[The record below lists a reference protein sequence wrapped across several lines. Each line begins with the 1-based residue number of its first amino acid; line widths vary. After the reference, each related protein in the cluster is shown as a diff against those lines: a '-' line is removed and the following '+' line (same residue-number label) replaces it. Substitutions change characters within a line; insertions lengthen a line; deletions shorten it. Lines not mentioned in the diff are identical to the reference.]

1 MAQGFNFGP
10 NEGNVLSVKDVV
22 DSVIQKYGKGEI
34 EIKKDDKFHEA
45 NLLMLNID
53 KAKKLLGWKPVYDAQ
68 TAIEKTVEWYV
79 HFYKKDLDIFDM
91 RENFDSKCSEFNE
104 LMSNSSIQHKPLPGI
119 GTFTFLPPTKKGR
132 PSGRKGGLA
141 IETFQM
147 ISTPSSQGGHNRCN
161 ATWHSPRQP

>member
-1 MAQGFNFGP
+1 MEVLFACKKGFRIRVN
-10 NEGNVLSVKDVV
+10 NIRYVAVLSPILISDITVNNSD
-22 DSVIQKYGKGEI
+22 II
-34 EIKKDDKFHEA
+34 EVNAE
-45 NLLMLNID
+45 
-53 KAKKLLGWKPVYDAQ
+53 
-68 TAIEKTVEWYV
+68 E
-79 HFYKKDLDIFDM
+79 KDLDIFDV
-91 RENFDSKCSEFNE
+91 RENFDSKCREFNE
-104 LMSNSSIQHKPLPGI
+104 LMNNSSIQHKPLSGI